1 MAILAVPLSNDARQT
16 ISTALDGQ
24 MVDMDIWWQPSDQHW
39 YISMLFQNENEAI
52 IAGRRMLHEIDVLAG
67 VASRFSGTLTP
78 LGTTETIGRNAWGM
92 THELIYRSES

>member
-1 MAILAVPLSNDARQT
+1 MAILAVPVSNDARQT

-24 MVDMDIWWQPSDQHW
+24 MVDMDIWWQPSDEHW
-39 YISMLFQNENEAI
+39 YISVLFQNENTAI

-78 LGTTETIGRNAWGM
+78 LGTVETIGRNAWGN
-92 THELIYRSES
+92 THELIYRGES

>member
-67 VASRFSGTLTP
+67 VASRFRGTLTP

-92 THELIYRSES
+92 THELIYRGDT